1 MRPPL
6 ADQAVRERA
15 ASAAD
20 VNIVVTAG
28 AGTGKTTLLIDRLT
42 HLLLRPRQRVTINQI
57 VALTF
62 TNKAASE
69 MKLRLRQRLLVMQ
82 DLARGA
88 SSQVDPSSYE
98 ARVLRDLQA
107 LYGVPDQHVAEIA
120 EQTLHDLER
129 ARMETIHS
137 FAAYVLRLFPIEAGV
152 DPSFQEDDG
161 TQFEAHFHQKWTQW
175 LDRELG
181 KGSIH
186 RAQWRT
192 ILQLVSLDE
201 LRVFTHA
208 LMDELVPLVGLSH
221 FEAVNGL
228 SDSIQHWLVGLVTT
242 GRALRTVYAKDQKLE
257 TLLDEAIRQL
267 EALSRG
273 CAADS
278 EEILTHRSIPPQT
291 KSWSDED
298 YEKAQCIIKVA
309 KASRRLMPKEL
320 GEFLGLVL
328 PFAEKCQQSFV
339 KEGWVSF
346 NGLLAKVRNLLR
358 DSPKVRREIKSQFH
372 AILVDEFQDTD
383 PVQYELILY
392 LAEEIHREVRE
403 WSHVRLEPGKLF
415 IVGDP
420 KQSIYAFRRADI
432 EAYDSVIQDFVL
444 GSGSGGE
451 QLTLRSNFRSHSNVL
466 VPVNA
471 CCREWFPHVAVK
483 GVQPQYEDLLPVD
496 SELAA
501 SAEEGVQ
508 VRIVRSCEEVVDADA
523 ATRAEAQELARWLAE
538 EVFDRQQLHIKQ
550 VSVSIQPRHVAILFR
565 TLTHLRTYVDALR
578 QYGIPYVTEGEKH
591 FYERQEIVDC
601 IHLLRVLADPH
612 DRLALVGV
620 LRSPI
625 GGCSDDVVATLLSKG
640 HLDDWHRK
648 PVSSDL
654 PLIFHCLQDLRSEIL
669 RRPVADAL
677 DLIIRSTPLI
687 ELTAASMDGE
697 QAVANVRKLEAIA
710 NEYAQRSGGGFRQV
724 VETLTQWIHDPPPEA
739 ESSLVD
745 DDAHSL
751 PSTGAVRLMSIHK
764 AKGLEFPMVILA
776 GLHRGA
782 DPKGKSI
789 WVNHDWLSDCL
800 GMRLGSYYSL
810 GGVFLETK
818 MEARQRA
825 EQIRLLYVAMTRA
838 QRRLV
843 LSAGLPTTSG
853 ASSRGMLGM
862 IVKGLG
868 IDVEVFNSP
877 QQDSAQ
883 CTLKVGTASVMLE
896 VVTASKEIKFGRQQ
910 NSYPWRK
917 LHAEDIQD
925 PSPWFERYA
934 QMAEGYGRHLI
945 VTPTRLGERKGE
957 PMSEFEPEPV
967 HVSAPPSH
975 GPAGPFFRD
984 RQALVGT
991 LAHRVLQTWNFQDD
1005 PEKLPGWISNI
1016 CTLGVPENWQH
1027 DVQGVTKELRDL
1039 FNAFVCTAPY
1049 VILRQAEILGREV
1062 PITVPWS
1069 RTDFSE
1075 ATPGNGS
1082 PRVLHG
1088 VIDVVYRW
1096 QNQVWVGDYKTTAMS
1111 VDSMNRIVANYRGQ
1125 AIAYREALQGVFGEM
1140 PVRAHLIFLR
1150 SGSSVEV

>member
-1 MRPPL
+1 MNPPL

-15 ASAAD
+15 ATAAD

-42 HLLLRPRQRVTINQI
+42 HLLLRPRQRVAINQI

-88 SSQVDPSSYE
+88 SSQVDSSSYE

-107 LYGVPDQHVAEIA
+107 LYGVTDQHVADIA
-120 EQTLHDLER
+120 DQTLHDLER

-161 TQFEAHFHQKWTQW
+161 TQFEAHFHREWTEW
-175 LDRELG
+175 LDWELG
-181 KGSIH
+181 TASPH
-186 RAQWRT
+186 RDQWRN
-192 ILQLVSLDE
+192 ILQMVRLDE
-201 LRVFTHA
+201 LRVLTRA
-208 LMDELVPLVGLSH
+208 LMDELVPLTSLSH

-228 SDSIQHWLVGLVTT
+228 SDSIRRWLVGLVAT
-242 GRALRTVYAKDQKLE
+242 GRKLRKVYPKDQKLE

-267 EALSRG
+267 EALSQG
-273 CAADS
+273 SAADG

-298 YEKAQCIIKVA
+298 YEQARCLIKVA
-309 KASRRLMPKEL
+309 QASRRLIPKAL

-328 PFAEKCQQSFV
+328 PFAEQCQQTFI

-346 NGLLAKVRNLLR
+346 NGLLAKARNLLR
-358 DSPKVRREIKSQFH
+358 DSPRARREIKSQFH

-392 LAEEIHREVRE
+392 LAEEAHREARV
-403 WSHVRLEPGKLF
+403 WSRVRLEPGKLF

-444 GSGSGGE
+444 GSASGGE

-466 VPVNA
+466 TPVNA
-471 CCREWFPHVAVK
+471 CCRQWFPHEAVK
-483 GVQPQYEDLLPVD
+483 GVQPRYEDLLPVD
-496 SELAA
+496 SELAVL
-501 SAEEGVQ
+501 AEEGVQ
-508 VRIVRSCEEVVDADA
+508 VRIVRSREEVVDADA

-538 EVFDRQQLHIKQ
+538 DVFDRQQILVKQ
-550 VSVSIQPRHVAILFR
+550 VSVPIQPRHVAILFR

-601 IHLLRVLADPH
+601 IHLLRVLVDPH

-625 GGCSDDVVATLLSKG
+625 GGCSDDVVAKLLSEG
-640 HLDDWHRK
+640 QVDDWHRK
-648 PVSSDL
+648 PVASDMPWL
-654 PLIFHCLQDLRSEIL
+654 FHCLQELRGEIL

-677 DLIIRSTPLI
+677 DLLFRSTPLI
-687 ELTAASMDGE
+687 ELAAASMDGE

-710 NEYAQRSGGGFRQV
+710 NEYAQRSGAGFRGV
-724 VETLTQWIHDPPPEA
+724 VDKLTQWIHDPPSEA

-745 DDAHSL
+745 ADSDALCS
-751 PSTGAVRLMSIHK
+751 SGAVRLMSIHK

-782 DPKGKSI
+782 DPKGRSI

-800 GMRLGSYYSL
+800 GLRLGSYYSL
-810 GGVFLETK
+810 GGVYLETK
-818 MEARQRA
+818 MDARQRA

-843 LSAGLPTTSG
+843 LSAGLPTASG

-868 IDVEVFNSP
+868 IDAEVFNSS

-883 CTLKVGTASVMLE
+883 YTMDVGGASVTLD
-896 VVTASKEIKFGRQQ
+896 VVTVSREIKFGRQQ
-910 NSYPWRK
+910 NAHPWRT
-917 LHAEDIQD
+917 LQADEVND
-925 PSPWFERYA
+925 PAPWLERYA
-934 QMAEGYGRHLI
+934 RMAEGYGRRLV
-945 VTPTRLGERKGE
+945 VTPTSLGNRKPE
-957 PMSEFEPEPV
+957 ETSEFEPDSVGAHEQQPV
-967 HVSAPPSH
+967 
-975 GPAGPFFRD
+975 GPFFRD

-1005 PEKLPGWISNI
+1005 PEKLPAWIGNV
-1016 CTLGVPENWQH
+1016 CRRGVPEEWQH
-1027 DVQGVTKELRDL
+1027 DMQSVNKELRDL
-1039 FNAFVCTAPY
+1039 FNAFVRSAPY
-1049 VILRQAEILGREV
+1049 AILRQAEILGREV
-1062 PITVPWS
+1062 PITVPWRQPGS
-1069 RTDFSE
+1069 FGTF
-1075 ATPGNGS
+1075 PGNGFPS
-1082 PRVLHG
+1082 VLHG
-1088 VIDVVYRW
+1088 IIDVVYRW
-1096 QNQVWVGDYKTTAMS
+1096 QNHVWVGDYKTTAVG
-1111 VDSMNRIVANYRGQ
+1111 VDSLKRIVANYRGQ
-1125 AIAYREALQGVFGEM
+1125 AIAYREALQGVFGET